1 MRYTKKNSFKVKYF
15 KNGIELSSLFYLE
28 IAIGEII
35 SALAM
40 LQASQPAAF
49 VHCSS
54 LKYETGS
61 PIVRNMYKFLL
72 SANRNKANGCLC
84 PRLLLIV

>member
-1 MRYTKKNSFKVKYF
+1 MTKESTYVIKRHIFIVTLLWDIQKNSFKVKYF

-28 IAIGEII
+28 IAIGEKI

-54 LKYETGS
+54 L
-61 PIVRNMYKFLL
+61 
-72 SANRNKANGCLC
+72 
-84 PRLLLIV
+84 